1 MNSEI
6 ILRWRNERTAVS
18 PDEIIYVES
27 YNRHLIVFT
36 LHAKTEIVGKLDDFL
51 ELLPRDEF
59 VSTHKSFAVNMKYI
73 SGINRDDVLMV
84 NGALVPMSVRRKT
97 LTLRKYDEY
106 CKYSGGEK

>member
-27 YNRHLIVFT
+27 YNRHLIIIT
-36 LHAKTEIVGKLDDFL
+36 TKTRTEIVGKLSDFM
-51 ELLPRDEF
+51 ELLPREEF

-73 SGINRDDVLMV
+73 SGIDRDDVLMV
-84 NGALVPMSVRRKT
+84 NGDLVPMSVRRKT
-97 LTLRKYDEY
+97 LTLRKYDAY
-106 CKYSGGEK
+106 CKKSRR